1 MHGYEYCSGTFV
13 TLCNSET
20 YKETTKGKFHHIT
33 VQYPVLVR
41 YHLQRILV
49 RYRTDEH
56 SLGTRIRTV
65 TRASEITRVPIY
77 GPIRVA

>member
-1 MHGYEYCSGTFV
+1 MGTVPVLLLHCLIRKRTKKQQKENSTTLLYRTVSGTR
-13 TLCNSET
+13 T
-20 YKETTKGKFHHIT
+20 GT
-33 VQYPVLVR
+33 V
-41 YHLQRILV
+41 LQRI

>member
-1 MHGYEYCSGTFV
+1 MGTVPVLLLHCLIRKRTKKQQKENIPPHYRTVSGTH
-13 TLCNSET
+13 TGT
-20 YKETTKGKFHHIT
+20 RT
-33 VQYPVLVR
+33 V
-41 YHLQRILV
+41 LQRI

>member
-1 MHGYEYCSGTFV
+1 MYSPGTRIRTV
-13 TLCNSET
+13 TRARENNT
-20 YKETTKGKFHHIT
+20 RTKDLMPGTRTGT
-33 VQYPVLVR
+33 VI
-41 YHLQRILV
+41 QRIIP
-49 RYRTDEH
+49 YRTDEH